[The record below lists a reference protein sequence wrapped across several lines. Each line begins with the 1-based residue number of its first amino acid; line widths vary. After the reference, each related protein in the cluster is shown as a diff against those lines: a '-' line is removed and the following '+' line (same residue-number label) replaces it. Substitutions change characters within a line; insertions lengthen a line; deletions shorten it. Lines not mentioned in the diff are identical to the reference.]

1 MSAPGEGASS
11 LTQVVHAKM
20 VALDWLRFAG
30 SARAHVPWWREA
42 DSAWRSASVHAP
54 PVPAAAAAAHA
65 QPPPPSGLKKT
76 GSKPTRV
83 ASHIGAAHA
92 CTACAVPT
100 TDVLYL
106 SHVSHPHWS
115 ICSNCSK
122 SF

>member
-1 MSAPGEGASS
+1 MSAASSS

-30 SARAHVPWWREA
+30 SSRAHVPWWREA
-42 DSAWRSASVHAP
+42 DSAWRSAAVHAP
-54 PVPAAAAAAHA
+54 VRPATAAHA
-65 QPPPPSGLKKT
+65 QPAATSGA
-76 GSKPTRV
+76 GGASKPTRV
-83 ASHIGAAHA
+83 ASHVGDAHPCIA
-92 CTACAVPT
+92 CSELT

-115 ICSNCSK
+115 ICSSCSK